1 MSRGCLQEKYSYK
14 VKESMRVFFS
24 CKFKVLML
32 EFFLDI
38 KIYLWCSTYNN
49 PGNLSSST
57 LPGDTSI
64 VINLNFIVSVH
75 ISLATFVSFIV
86 SQAAAELCGD
96 TAPF

>member
-1 MSRGCLQEKYSYK
+1 MLTRKIQLQSEGIY
-14 VKESMRVFFS
+14 EGFFS

-38 KIYLWCSTYNN
+38 KIYLCSSTYNN

-57 LPGDTSI
+57 LPGDTSV